1 MKRIMLATYDARSSL
16 KRHASSS
23 SSGPVAALNWVRRT
37 LAIYRSAVLN
47 RRHFARTGD
56 YRRKSIASCLSFRR
70 WLASIGVAQAGK
82 TAPALRTDEACPS
95 IATSRP

>member
-37 LAIYRSAVLN
+37 LAIYR
-47 RRHFARTGD
+47 TPC
-56 YRRKSIASCLSFRR
+56 SIE
-70 WLASIGVAQAGK
+70 G
-82 TAPALRTDEACPS
+82 
-95 IATSRP
+95 TSRALETTVGSPSSHASVFAAGSRQSVLRKRGTRRLR